1 MFFIRSFA
9 IDKIP
14 QQRKYVRIEKPY
26 ITHFRVK
33 PCDGEASNNW
43 ETIAVV
49 NLSAGG
55 LFFYSSVNLEVGT
68 ILDLEISFS
77 HIYPA
82 VICVGRVI
90 RANRHPVTSKI
101 GYTIEF
107 TEIGELDKI
116 IINKS
121 LRMTK
126 WQQELK

>member
-1 MFFIRSFA
+1 LFLIRSSA

-14 QQRKYVRIEKPY
+14 ERRKYVRIEKPY

-43 ETIAVV
+43 DTVAVV

-55 LFFYSSVNLEVGT
+55 LFFYSKIDLEVGT
-68 ILDLEISFS
+68 ILDLGIGFS
-77 HIYPA
+77 HIYPS
-82 VICVGRVI
+82 VLCVGRVI
-90 RANRHPVTSKI
+90 RAKRHPDASKI

-121 LRMTK
+121 LEIAK
-126 WQQELK
+126 WQQGL